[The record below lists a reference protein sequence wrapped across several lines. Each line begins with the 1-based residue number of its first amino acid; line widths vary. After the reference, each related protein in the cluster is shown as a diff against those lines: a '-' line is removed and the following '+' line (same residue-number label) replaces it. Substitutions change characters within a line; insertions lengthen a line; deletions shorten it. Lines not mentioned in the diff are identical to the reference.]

1 MQNEASNSADFSA
14 FQIALRTVR
23 GLYFKINP
31 NANPRL
37 DMQATPRIGIQIN
50 SIGICEVLLYLPVS
64 AQSEDN
70 TSPFSFQVALNN
82 TLVTLE
88 T

>member
-1 MQNEASNSADFSA
+1 MQNEVSNSADFSA

-64 AQSEDN
+64 AQSEDQA
-70 TSPFSFQVALNN
+70 SPLSFQVTVKHA
-82 TLVTLE
+82 LVT
-88 T
+88 